1 MRNCKI
7 HDVNLGC
14 TYWAGLINL
23 SPQPTAVVRD
33 QTRQVVQQTL
43 HRANLLGGVKV
54 HYEER
59 PQMAHVLQGRIRA
72 TNIDQGIALGG
83 NDSNMEFNTLRG
95 RGGGQPPH
103 HFRKGEPKVPKYI

>member
-1 MRNCKI
+1 
-7 HDVNLGC
+7 
-14 TYWAGLINL
+14 
-23 SPQPTAVVRD
+23 
-33 QTRQVVQQTL
+33 
-43 HRANLLGGVKV
+43 
-54 HYEER
+54 
-59 PQMAHVLQGRIRA
+59 MAHVLQGRIRA